1 MDRYVLS
8 PMMLDGPHSSQLVLR
23 PLVFFLFS
31 VHLLAA
37 CNVHL
42 HHVPRNEAAGSA
54 GK

>member
-8 PMMLDGPHSSQLVLR
+8 PMMLDGPHSTQLVLR

-37 CNVHL
+37 CNVH
-42 HHVPRNEAAGSA
+42 HVPRNEAAGSA